1 TDRTHTTLVPAQPQP
16 SAIAVRTPFQSHLAP
31 RTRLSTEP
39 RRGQQSRFNAVTNS
53 SYVKLD
59 QQQLKAQSDNEDF
72 EAVEDDEEDDELANW
87 STLWVGSGT
96 RLPRQVTSSPA
107 NKRARP
113 TPSRNKLAHSPSA
126 HAQARDARAK
136 LARLNGQ
143 HYPPSSSGTHRSS
156 FDPARQVLAQLHNQP
171 SINRSGGSGGG
182 RGGFAEASPSASA
195 SASGGTIRL
204 SSTFTLPSLPLR
216 VRTST
221 NNAAA
226 DAATNRRGSKEMQ
239 DGPSSTNGRMGS
251 SQASKQGQKHHRL
264 AFAPTPLERWKA
276 E

>member
-1 TDRTHTTLVPAQPQP
+1 QR
-16 SAIAVRTPFQSHLAP
+16 
-31 RTRLSTEP
+31 
-39 RRGQQSRFNAVTNS
+39 SRFNAVASS
-53 SYVKLD
+53 SYVTLN
-59 QQQLKAQSDNEDF
+59 QQQLKAQSENEDF
-72 EAVEDDEEDDELANW
+72 EVVEGDEEDDELANW

-96 RLPRQVTSSPA
+96 RLPRQVSSSPA

-276 E
+276 ECERREGM